1 MNGNCKTC
9 DVEPQCGYLYK
20 PCDCCNYRKF
30 KPKEPEQQT
39 AQVIQFPTKAAH
51 GIKENT

>member
-9 DVEPQCGYLYK
+9 DVEDQCAYEYK

-30 KPKEPEQQT
+30 KMKVVVPELT
-39 AQVIQFPTKAAH
+39 EKPSTV
-51 GIKENT
+51 NTELDNQEQK